1 MNKREYAQVN
11 KNWLTNKAQEDGVKP
26 LPKGIY
32 YFYCPVKLYDKLRF
46 FYRTANILLE
56 DTMA

>member
-1 MNKREYAQVN
+1 MEIFN
-11 KNWLTNKAQEDGVKP
+11 
-26 LPKGIY
+26 
-32 YFYCPVKLYDKLRF
+32 FYCPVKLYDKLRF

>member
-1 MNKREYAQVN
+1 MGFILKFVFSYDV
-11 KNWLTNKAQEDGVKP
+11 L
-26 LPKGIY
+26 L
-32 YFYCPVKLYDKLRF
+32 FYCPVKLYDKLRF